1 MPASRFIFGSLPWY
15 SVLVTTGILVAF
27 LLCSA
32 EEKRLQ
38 LPKDT
43 AVDFALMVIPLGVIG
58 ARIYYVLFSWEAY
71 RNNPISA
78 LYIWEGGLAIYGAV
92 IGGILGAWI
101 LARRKKISLL
111 SLLDMVSPGL
121 VLAQGIG
128 RWGNFFNME
137 AYGEE
142 ITSRTWQFFPAAVQ
156 IGEKWHM
163 ATFFYE
169 SAADVAIFLGL
180 WLTRGKRTRKGD
192 TFLCYL
198 LLYGAARFVI
208 EGLRTDS
215 LYGFAGLRV
224 SQVLSML
231 MCLAVCLVCAWRC
244 KPACRWLLLLPALGV
259 ATACAP
265 AMAGAGTGLRTLG
278 AACFSLLAITA
289 CGLMIRRKCL
299 REGEGDAQRE
309 AC

>member
-15 SVLVTTGILVAF
+15 SVLVTAGIAVAF
-27 LLCSA
+27 LLCCV

-38 LPKDT
+38 LPRDT
-43 AVDFALMVIPLGVIG
+43 AVDFALTVIPLGVIG
-58 ARIYYVLFSWEAY
+58 ARLYYVLFSLEAY
-71 RNNPISA
+71 RDNPISV
-78 LYIWEGGLAIYGAV
+78 LFIWEGGLAIYGGV

-101 LARRKKISLL
+101 LSRRRKIPLL

-137 AYGEE
+137 AYGGE
-142 ITSRTWQFFPAAVQ
+142 ITSRAWQFFPAAVQ

-180 WLTRGKRTRKGD
+180 WLTRRKRTRRGD

-208 EGLRTDS
+208 EGLRMDS
-215 LYGFAGLRV
+215 LYGFAGLRI

-231 MCLAVCLVCAWRC
+231 MCLAVCAVCAVRC
-244 KPACRWLLLLPALGV
+244 RPACRWCLLLPAVGV
-259 ATACAP
+259 IAACVP
-265 AMAGAGTGLRTLG
+265 GLTGAGTGLRTLG
-278 AACFSLLAITA
+278 TACFSLLAIAA